1 MGSMLLFKYD
11 QHNYTIKMQFS
22 NGLLYIERERDMQ
35 ILVQN
40 KLYVIFG
47 IFFKKMS
54 ISIMKLTPK
63 VKILMCIYIY
73 IYNKINKKKK
83 KLKCIKKCR
92 FLLLLLLRDDFF
104 FFFLLCI

>member
-1 MGSMLLFKYD
+1 MLLFKYD

-63 VKILMCIYIY
+63 VKILMYLYIYIY
-73 IYNKINKKKK
+73 IK
-83 KLKCIKKCR
+83 
-92 FLLLLLLRDDFF
+92 
-104 FFFLLCI
+104 